1 MPTVEVVKNHT
12 TETWAEELARKAAQQ
27 LVDPALNFHFSHRGL
42 EVIDLDPTAFPLLN
56 GTLSHVVVGASPEH
70 RASLLV
76 PYQET
81 SFVVAPSRYRGNP
94 VFIFRIPG
102 KADGGIS
109 RITAGYTA
117 ELDRLMVMLQRATVG
132 ARASIISVD
141 NLLAHPHEVW
151 RTEQFFKDDRPFTAL
166 QDEILKLRKARHG
179 TDRPTHIIVGRS
191 SQSMEALVRAWSIL
205 QIVEEGIPIVI
216 LTSAE
221 GAHQLERNGF
231 KENGEVHVVK
241 VGRTPDEFSN
251 RAALEFVRRNFGI
264 TMALNDG
271 GMRMVRAM
279 EHEHLIGAHRVSV
292 APPNPDLPQTVDDEG
307 AVFASG
313 EKFAAD
319 AWNFTAWHLRMPHM
333 VLDGAYETFSLI
345 MRKIL

>member
-1 MPTVEVVKNHT
+1 MHTVEVIKNHT
-12 TETWAEELARKAAQQ
+12 AETMAAELSKKASEH
-27 LVDPALNFHFSHRGL
+27 LVDPALAFHFSCRGL
-42 EVIDLDPTAFPLLN
+42 EVVDFDADTFPLL
-56 GTLSHVVVGASPEH
+56 SQVVPHLIVGASAEY
-70 RASLLV
+70 RASILV

-81 SFVVAPSRYRGNP
+81 SFVVASSRLNGEP

-102 KADGGIS
+102 EEDGGIS

-132 ARASIISVD
+132 ARANIVSVD

-151 RTEQFFKDDRPFTAL
+151 RSEQFFKDDRPFTAL
-166 QDEILKLRKARHG
+166 QNEILKLREARRG

-191 SQSMEALVRAWSIL
+191 PRSMEALALAWHTL
-205 QIVEEGIPIVI
+205 RIVEEKIPIVI
-216 LTSAE
+216 LTSLE
-221 GAHQLERNGF
+221 GARQLAVAGF
-231 KENGEVHVVK
+231 RETENAHVVA

-251 RAALEFVRRNFGI
+251 RTALGLVRRNFGI

-279 EHEHLIGAHRVSV
+279 EDDYLIGAHRVTV
-292 APPNPDLPQTVDDEG
+292 APPNPNLPQRIEDAN

-319 AWNFTAWHLRMPHM
+319 AWHFTAWHLRMPHIT
-333 VLDGAYETFSLI
+333 LPSAYETFSLI
-345 MRKIL
+345 LRQIL